1 MSTGKKILIVDDS
14 PSIRQVV
21 RLNLV
26 KAGHEVTE
34 AGNGSEALEILGNGT
49 FDLIVS
55 DLNMPKMDGLTFVS
69 KLRDTTAGKFV
80 PVIMLTTES
89 TEERKMQGLALGVR
103 AWLVK
108 PFMPDKLVSAVAK
121 LAG

>member
-1 MSTGKKILIVDDS
+1 MSTSKKILVVDDS

-21 RLNLV
+21 RLNLA
-26 KAGHEVTE
+26 KAGHEVAE
-34 AGNGSEALEILGNGT
+34 AGNGVEALDLVSQT
-49 FDLIVS
+49 TYDLIVS
-55 DLNMPKMDGLTFVS
+55 DLNMPKMDGLTFIAR
-69 KLRDTTAGKFV
+69 LRDVAGGKFV

-89 TEERKMQGLALGVR
+89 TEEKKVQGLALGVR

-108 PFMPDKLVSAVAK
+108 PFTPDKLVSAVTK

>member
-1 MSTGKKILIVDDS
+1 MKAGKKILIVDDS

-21 RLNLV
+21 KLNLAS
-26 KAGHEVTE
+26 AGHEVTE
-34 AGNGSEALEILGNGT
+34 AGNGVEALAILGSAN

-55 DLNMPKMDGLTFVS
+55 DLNMPKMDGFSFVGR
-69 KLRDTTAGKFV
+69 LRETITGKFV

-89 TEERKMQGLALGVR
+89 TEDKKLQGMALGVR

-108 PFMPDKLVSAVAK
+108 PFQPDRLISAVAR
-121 LAG
+121 LAV